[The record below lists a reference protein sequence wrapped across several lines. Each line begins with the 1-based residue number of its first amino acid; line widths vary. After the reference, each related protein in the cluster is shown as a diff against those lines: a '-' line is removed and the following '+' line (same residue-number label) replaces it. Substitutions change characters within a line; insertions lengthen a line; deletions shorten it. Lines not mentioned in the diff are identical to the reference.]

1 MLKQLTLKNFLLVD
15 ALEIDWHGGLTTITG
30 ESGAGKSILLAAL
43 GLLLGERANPDL
55 VRPGAEKADV
65 SAEFDLTGLACAAQL
80 AADELQSDTPG
91 ECLIRRVVAKGGRSK
106 AFINGVPVT
115 TQYLRG
121 LGAELVEIYGQ
132 NAHIR
137 LSERHR
143 QLALL
148 DDYAKLNDK
157 VAQTRQAYL
166 TWQQNEQ
173 RISELREQVEQ
184 ARDRQELLRYQ
195 LQELETLAL
204 APGEFQQLDS
214 EYKRL
219 ANAQETLSTLQQV
232 EQALEEIDDLRHAA
246 AAIASIDDNQATLN
260 SGQSNLRDGL
270 ALLDDAAHDLR
281 RYADQ
286 VTVNP
291 AALAEVESRLNE
303 ALSLARKHRVDPIL
317 LAEHTATLQ
326 AELESLS
333 DDDQSLE
340 TLTAEAAALREKF
353 LAKAQTLSN
362 KRRKAAPQFAK
373 AVTQHMRTLGMPDG
387 KFSLAFTDTDG
398 ETGLDRVEFQVTTNP
413 NFPAGNLTEIASGGE
428 QTRISLSIQIVAA
441 KHSALPCLILD
452 EADVGVGGTTA
463 DTVGRILRELGA
475 NAQVIC
481 ITHAP
486 QVAALGNQ
494 HLQVLKQGD
503 RTQIQHLDAGLRVDE
518 LARMLAGAD
527 ITDKTR
533 DYAATLLEEAT

>member
-115 TQYLRG
+115 TQYLRS

-219 ANAQETLSTLQQV
+219 ANAQETLATLQQV
-232 EQALEEIDDLRHAA
+232 EQALEEMDDLRHAA
-246 AAIASIDDNQATLN
+246 AAIASIDDNQAALN
-260 SGQSNLRDGL
+260 SGQSNLQDGL

-281 RYADQ
+281 RYTDQ

-353 LAKAQTLSN
+353 ITKAQTLSN

-387 KFSLAFTDTDG
+387 KFSLAFAETEG

-494 HLQVLKQGD
+494 HLQVIKQGD

-533 DYAATLLEEAT
+533 DYAATLLAEAT